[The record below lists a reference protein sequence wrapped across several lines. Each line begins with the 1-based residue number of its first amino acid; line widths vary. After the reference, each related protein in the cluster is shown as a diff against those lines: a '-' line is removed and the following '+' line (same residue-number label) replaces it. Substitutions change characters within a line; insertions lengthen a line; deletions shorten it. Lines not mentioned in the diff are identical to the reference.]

1 MAKKNKNKKTIFLR
15 PRAVPWKFDLH
26 QLLAYIGVEFHCPG
40 YQYMGPGTKLKTRLQ
55 RGDPGINRLDKIAKR
70 HDIAYA
76 KAKSL
81 QDKWK
86 ADHTMIRAISNL
98 PGKKT
103 WTERIVKLIM
113 QAKLQ
118 LNL

>member
-1 MAKKNKNKKTIFLR
+1 MAKTNKIILR
-15 PRAVPWKFDLH
+15 PRAVPWRFDLH
-26 QLLAYIGVEFHCPG
+26 RLLCNIGVEFHWPG
-40 YQYMGPGTKLKTRLQ
+40 YHYMGPGTKLKTRLQ

-70 HDIAYA
+70 HDIAYV

-81 QDKWK
+81 KDKWK
-86 ADHTMIRAISNL
+86 ADQRMIKAITNL

-113 QAKLQ
+113 QAKLR

>member
-1 MAKKNKNKKTIFLR
+1 MAKKNKKTIFLR
-15 PRAVPWKFDLH
+15 QRAVPWKFDLH
-26 QLLAYIGVEFHCPG
+26 QLLTYIGVEFHCPG

>member
-1 MAKKNKNKKTIFLR
+1 MAKTKKTIFLR

-26 QLLAYIGVEFHCPG
+26 QLLTCIGVEFHCPG

>member
-1 MAKKNKNKKTIFLR
+1 MAKKKKNKKTIFLR

-86 ADHTMIRAISNL
+86 ADHIMITAISNL

>member
-1 MAKKNKNKKTIFLR
+1 MAKKNKKTIFLR

-26 QLLAYIGVEFHCPG
+26 QLLTCIGVEFHCPG

>member
-1 MAKKNKNKKTIFLR
+1 MAKTKKTIILR

-26 QLLAYIGVEFHCPG
+26 RLLLNIGVEFHWPG
-40 YQYMGPGTKLKTRLQ
+40 YHYMGPGTKLKTRLQ

-70 HDIAYA
+70 HDIAYT

-86 ADHTMIRAISNL
+86 ADQTMIRAISNL

-103 WTERIVKLIM
+103 WAERIVKLIM

>member
-1 MAKKNKNKKTIFLR
+1 MAKKKETIFLR
-15 PRAVPWKFDLH
+15 PIAVPWKFDLH
-26 QLLAYIGVEFHCPG
+26 QLLANIGVESHWPG
-40 YQYMGPGTKLKTRLQ
+40 YHYMGPGTKLKTRLQ

-70 HDIAYA
+70 HDIAYT

-86 ADHTMIRAISNL
+86 ADQTMIKAINNL

>member
-1 MAKKNKNKKTIFLR
+1 MAKTKKTIFLR

-26 QLLAYIGVEFHCPG
+26 QLLANIGVEFHWPG
-40 YQYMGPGTKLKTRLQ
+40 YHYMGPGTKLKTRLQ

-81 QDKWK
+81 KDKWK
-86 ADHTMIRAISNL
+86 ADQTMIKAISNL